1 MFPRRPWRA
10 LLGLALLL
18 APAAGP
24 APAPALVAPVQPVD
38 GPSTAIRE
46 LGGVAMSADGTGGL
60 VYRKDDADGRPHI
73 FAAQFVDGAWRPP
86 QRVDTGSAQRFES
99 SWPVI
104 AAGDGGR
111 LLVVWVQEFGAA
123 DRMFSASLQPG
134 SRRFEPPVPVD
145 LNVGDSA
152 LGTYPAVSM
161 APGGQA
167 YLTYRVVTD
176 AQPATVPPGNVLGE
190 YRLARYTGQLWSGF
204 GAPVNRNPAAG
215 QPVPAE
221 ANRPQIGA
229 DQLGNAVLAW
239 QELDDD
245 FVPRVYA
252 RRIFSGST
260 GIAVQVT
267 PRELDG
273 RVVRAGADQFS
284 LDVGRF
290 GEAVVAWRQQ
300 PADGAGFARA
310 RALAAVTPDV
320 FSPDAATFGAPF
332 DIDGDG
338 AEGPEALG
346 PLSAAAAGP
355 SRLALFGAGT
365 AVLATDFSDTA
376 GAAPMRLDAGGLRSA
391 ADPQADLAGSGA
403 AALAWKVDPAAGA
416 RGGLLVRERRAD
428 GVTTDR
434 TLAAPRGGVV
444 DVFRLAGSGLG
455 DALVAF
461 TQGTGAGRQ
470 VAAGLVDA
478 PPDVFN
484 AQAPLDW
491 VRADRVEVAWDPARH
506 AVRRI
511 SYAVVVDDEV
521 VADGLR
527 GERFALPLADVADGR
542 RAVTVVATDDA
553 GQETTSVAA
562 DLKVDRRPPG
572 VSVRVRG
579 RVARVVV
586 SDGRGRSGVSAAETR
601 ITWGDGAR
609 AAGRAR
615 AARRYR
621 RPGRYRVSVKVR
633 DRAGNAATVRRSV
646 VVR

>member
-1 MFPRRPWRA
+1 
-10 LLGLALLL
+10 
-18 APAAGP
+18 
-24 APAPALVAPVQPVD
+24 V
-38 GPSTAIRE
+38 
-46 LGGVAMSADGTGGL
+46 
-60 VYRKDDADGRPHI
+60 
-73 FAAQFVDGAWRPP
+73 
-86 QRVDTGSAQRFES
+86 
-99 SWPVI
+99 
-104 AAGDGGR
+104 
-111 LLVVWVQEFGAA
+111 VVWVQEFGGA
-123 DRMFSASLQPG
+123 DRLYSASLQPG

-167 YLTYRVVTD
+167 YLVYRVVTD

-190 YRLARYTGQLWSGF
+190 YRLARYSGQLWSGF

-215 QPVPAE
+215 QPLPVE
-221 ANRPQIGA
+221 ANRPQIGT

-245 FVPRVYA
+245 FIPRVYA
-252 RRIFSGST
+252 RRIFPGST
-260 GIAVQVT
+260 GIALQVT

-300 PADGAGFARA
+300 AAEGAGFTGA
-310 RALAAVTPDV
+310 RALAVVTPDA
-320 FSPDAATFGAPF
+320 FSPDAARFAAPF
-332 DIDGDG
+332 DVDGDG
-338 AEGPEALG
+338 ADGPGELG
-346 PLSAAAAGP
+346 PVSAAAAGP
-355 SRLALFGAGT
+355 SRLVSFGAG
-365 AVLATDFSDTA
+365 ASVFAADFSDTA
-376 GAAPMRLDAGGLRSA
+376 GAVPTRLDTGGLQSA
-391 ADPQADLAGSGA
+391 PDPQADLAASG
-403 AALAWKVDPAAGA
+403 
-416 RGGLLVRERRAD
+416 
-428 GVTTDR
+428 GVTSER
-434 TLAAPRGGVV
+434 TLSAPRGGTV
-444 DVFRLAGSGLG
+444 DGFRLSGSGLG

-484 AQAPLDW
+484 TQAPLDW
-491 VRADRVEVAWDPARH
+491 VRTERAEIAWDPARH

-511 SYAVVVDDEV
+511 TYAVVVDDEV

-527 GERFALPLADVADGR
+527 AERFTLPLTGLEDGR

-562 DLKVDRRPPG
+562 ELKLDRRAPR
-572 VSVRVRG
+572 VAVRVRG
-579 RVARVVV
+579 RLAQVVV
-586 SDGRGRSGVSAAETR
+586 ADGRGRAGVAAAATR
-601 ITWGDGAR
+601 ISWGDGAR
-609 AAGRAR
+609 ASGRAR

-621 RPGRYRVSVKVR
+621 APGRYRLTVRVR
-633 DRAGNAATVRRSV
+633 DRAGNAATVRRTLV
-646 VVR
+646 LR